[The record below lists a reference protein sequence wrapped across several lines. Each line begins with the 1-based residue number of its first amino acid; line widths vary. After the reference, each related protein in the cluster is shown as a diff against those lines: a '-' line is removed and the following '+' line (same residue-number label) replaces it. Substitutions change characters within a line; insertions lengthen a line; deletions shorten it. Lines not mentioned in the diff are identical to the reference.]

1 MTNPTTHSTNP
12 AAGQRR
18 RRRLA
23 ASIAAGV
30 LLAAVPLACSDGE
43 AAEPSTPDETTPS
56 TTAAPAETIEV
67 EAVDYAFEGLPSEI
81 DAGTKLSLVN
91 HSNTEL
97 HELVAFRLPDDET
110 RSVEELM
117 KLPPAELQQLMA
129 GQPAAVLL
137 APPHGDQ
144 IEAIGDGTLD
154 EPGRYAIICAI
165 PTGVD
170 PATYLEAAKA
180 SPGGPP
186 DVPGGPP
193 HIVAGMYGEV
203 TVR

>member
-1 MTNPTTHSTNP
+1 MKNPTDHSTAS
-12 AAGQRR
+12 AAGRR
-18 RRRLA
+18 RRARLA

-30 LLAAVPLACSDGE
+30 LLVTAPLACTDGE
-43 AAEPSTPDETTPS
+43 AAEPATPEDTTS

-67 EAVDYAFEGLPSEI
+67 KALDYAFDGLPSEI
-81 DAGTKLSLVN
+81 EAGTKLSLVN
-91 HSNTEL
+91 HSSNEL
-97 HELVAFRLPDDET
+97 HELVAFRLPDEET
-110 RSVEELM
+110 RSVDELM
-117 KLPPAELQQLMA
+117 KLPPEELQQLMA

-137 APPHGDQ
+137 TPPHGDQ
-144 IEAIGDGTLD
+144 IEAIGDGTLS

-165 PTGVD
+165 PTGVE
-170 PATYLEAAKA
+170 PAAYLEAVKA
-180 SPGGPP
+180 SPDGPP